1 MLLLMIAYNQDL
13 DALIGKLRSNDPKLM
28 NNLMDVTFKMV
39 VVGYGQ
45 EFVTFLFEI
54 IDQGFQIEIIDGN
67 YNKNEILDDFDTSLL
82 LDEKM
87 RILSVIGNDNFED
100 FAIISFSN
108 QKHKSLVMIN
118 SFVRLVINCRYY
130 LNVFSLNK

>member
-1 MLLLMIAYNQDL
+1 MIAYNQDL